1 MFRQRSSQKLSVV
14 FSGNWARRFVRALVV
29 GGLFLVAAAPSHAQ
43 FPPPVKSLPAPGQ
56 FSRRSMLP
64 QPGPM
69 SGVFSFVEPLSDVN
83 SKVVK
88 GVPFSATVI
97 RETVQRLADGNV
109 INHKSVGTFARD
121 GEGRTSR
128 EITLDNIG
136 PWASAGKPP
145 VLVFINDPVARK
157 IYVLDENRKTVS
169 EITASKNANLRRSMR
184 LRRWREFQSDV
195 QTQSLGDKTM
205 DGLQVQ
211 GTRIVRTIPA
221 GQIGNEKPIVITT
234 VRWYSPELQTTI
246 LLKRTDPRF
255 GTNTFELKNINLS
268 QPPGSLF
275 TVPPGYTVRREKGFR
290 GMAGPRPGQ
299 GPDFP

>member
-1 MFRQRSSQKLSVV
+1 MLRQSSSRKLSQA
-14 FSGNWARRFVRALVV
+14 FSRNRAILLVRALFAA
-29 GGLFLVAAAPSHAQ
+29 GFLLSAAAVSYAQ
-43 FPPPVKSLPAPGQ
+43 FPPPVKPLTSPGQ
-56 FSRRSMLP
+56 FGRRSMLP
-64 QPGPM
+64 EPGPM

-83 SKVVK
+83 SNVVK

-121 GEGRTSR
+121 SEGRTSR
-128 EITLDNIG
+128 EITLENIG

-169 EITASKNANLRRSMR
+169 EITSSKNANLRSAMR
-184 LRRWREFQSDV
+184 TRRWREFQSDV
-195 QTQSLGDKTM
+195 QKYSLGDKTM

-221 GQIGNEKPIVITT
+221 GQIGNEKPIVIST

-255 GTNTFELKNINLS
+255 GTNTFELTNINLS
-268 QPPGSLF
+268 QPPSSLF
-275 TVPPGYTVRREKGFR
+275 EIPPGYTVRHEKGFR
-290 GMAGPRPGQ
+290 GMARPRPGPD
-299 GPDFP
+299 PDFP

>member
-1 MFRQRSSQKLSVV
+1 MFRQLSSHKLSKA
-14 FSGNWARRFVRALVV
+14 FRGNRARLFALVAFAFS
-29 GGLFLVAAAPSHAQ
+29 LAAAATSYAQ
-43 FPPPVKSLPAPGQ
+43 FPPPVKPLATPGQ
-56 FSRRSMLP
+56 FGRRSMLP

-83 SKVVK
+83 SHVVK
-88 GVPFSATVI
+88 GVPFSATVV
-97 RETVQRLADGNV
+97 RETVQHLADGNV

-121 GEGRTSR
+121 SKGRTSR

-169 EITASKNANLRRSMR
+169 EIPASKNNNFRRSMR
-184 LRRWREFQSDV
+184 SRRWRQFQSDV
-195 QTQSLGDKTM
+195 QTESLGDKTM
-205 DGLQVQ
+205 DGLKVE
-211 GTRIVRTIPA
+211 GTRILRTIPA

-255 GTNTFELKNINLS
+255 GTNTFELTNINLS
-268 QPPGSLF
+268 QPPSSLF
-275 TVPPGYTVRREKGFR
+275 TIPPGYTVRQEKGFR
-290 GMAGPRPGQ
+290 GMSGPRPGP

>member
-1 MFRQRSSQKLSVV
+1 MFRQLWSSKLSGA
-14 FSGNWARRFVRALVV
+14 FCGNRARSFVRTSAAI
-29 GGLFLVAAAPSHAQ
+29 GLFLAAAAVSFAQ
-43 FPPPVKSLPAPGQ
+43 FPPPVKPLPAPGQ
-56 FSRRSMLP
+56 FGRRSMLP

-69 SGVFSFVEPLSDVN
+69 SGVFSFVEPLSDLN
-83 SKVVK
+83 SNVVK
-88 GVPFSATVI
+88 GVPFSATVV

-121 GEGRTSR
+121 TEGRTSR
-128 EITLDNIG
+128 EITLENIG

-169 EITASKNANLRRSMR
+169 EITFSKNTNLRSDIRS
-184 LRRWREFQSDV
+184 RRWRQFQSDV
-195 QTQSLGDKTM
+195 QTDSLGDKTM

-211 GTRIVRTIPA
+211 GTRIIRTIPA

-255 GTNTFELKNINLS
+255 GTNTFELTNINLS
-268 QPPGSLF
+268 QPPSSLF
-275 TVPPGYTVRREKGFR
+275 EIPPGYTVRHEKGFR
-290 GMAGPRPGQ
+290 GMAGPRPGP